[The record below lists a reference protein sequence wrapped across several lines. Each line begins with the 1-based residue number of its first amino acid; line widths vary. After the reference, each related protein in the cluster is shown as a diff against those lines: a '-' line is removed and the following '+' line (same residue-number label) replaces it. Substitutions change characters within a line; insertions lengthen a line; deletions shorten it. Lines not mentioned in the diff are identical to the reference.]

1 MRGHR
6 GTETMSHHL
15 PTAPPPEAP
24 SSSAACS
31 LGLPAQQRLP
41 DGFLDAKFH
50 DRRRYSQRMW
60 QLSGLFATGMWVW
73 DYVIDAHGA
82 QHTIGLR
89 IGMGVL
95 ALVVAWSMAHPAMS
109 PRNARLMIFAAAF
122 MFDVLFFD
130 ILLRLDGGFIYGIGG
145 YMYFQMAGF
154 LVLQGLSFPLIMC
167 AHILFSLGP
176 HLQALLNPQLAF
188 PHLLYAVQIWP
199 ATGLAIAAQYALYRE
214 YVHSYQLRQQLAEM
228 AMQDPLTGAM
238 NRRAFRDG
246 ASGLIANAQRHRQGV
261 ALLMVDADFFKRVND
276 EHGHAIGD
284 AVLRQ
289 LTAIMQDVLR
299 RNDLFCR
306 WGGEEFVALLQG
318 MGADDA
324 LEVAERIRQRVQQTE
339 VPLPQGGSVSITVS
353 IGVVAASADDTELE
367 QLIYA
372 ADTALYHAKFA
383 GRNQVSLS
391 VT

>member
-1 MRGHR
+1 
-6 GTETMSHHL
+6 MSHHL
-15 PTAPPPEAP
+15 PTATPPEAP
-24 SSSAACS
+24 PPSAAACA
-31 LGLPAQQRLP
+31 LGLPVQGVLP
-41 DGFLDAKFH
+41 SGFLDAKFH

-60 QLSGLFATGMWVW
+60 QLSGLFATGMWIW
-73 DYVIDAHGA
+73 DYVIDANGA

-89 IGMGVL
+89 LVMGLL
-95 ALVVAWSMAHPAMS
+95 AFGVAWGMAHPALS
-109 PRNARLMIFAAAF
+109 LRHSRLMIFAAAF
-122 MFDVLFFD
+122 LFDVLFFD
-130 ILLRLDGGFIYGIGG
+130 ILLRLHDGFIYGIGG

-154 LVLQGLSFPLIMC
+154 LVLQGLSFPLIMI

-246 ASGLIANAQRHRQGV
+246 ASGLIASAQRQRQGV
-261 ALLMVDADFFKRVND
+261 ALLMMDADFFKRVND
-276 EHGHAIGD
+276 EHGHAMGD

-306 WGGEEFVALLQG
+306 WGGEEFVALLQA
-318 MGADDA
+318 MDAHDA
-324 LEVAERIRQRVQQTE
+324 LEVAERIRQRVQQAE
-339 VPLPQGGSVSITVS
+339 VPLPQGGSIRITVS
-353 IGVVAASADDTELE
+353 IGVAAAAASDAELE

-372 ADTALYHAKFA
+372 ADTALYHAKYA
-383 GRNQVSLS
+383 GRNQVTLS
-391 VT
+391 TA

>member
-1 MRGHR
+1 
-6 GTETMSHHL
+6 MSHHL
-15 PTAPPPEAP
+15 PTATPPEAP
-24 SSSAACS
+24 PPSIAGP
-31 LGLPAQQRLP
+31 LGLPAPQALP
-41 DGFLDAKFH
+41 NGFLDAKFH

-73 DYVIDAHGA
+73 DYVIDASGA

-89 IGMGVL
+89 IGMGLL
-95 ALVVAWSMAHPAMS
+95 ALAVAWSMAHPAMS

-130 ILLRLDGGFIYGIGG
+130 ILLRLNGGFIYGIGG

-154 LVLQGLSFPLIMC
+154 LVLQGLSFPLIMS

-214 YVHSYQLRQQLAEM
+214 YVHGYQLRLQLAEM

-246 ASGLIANAQRHRQGV
+246 ATGLIANAQRQRQGV
-261 ALLMVDADFFKRVND
+261 ALLMMDADFFKRIND
-276 EHGHAIGD
+276 EHGHAMGD

-318 MGADDA
+318 MAAEDA
-324 LEVAERIRQRVQQTE
+324 LEVAERIRQRVQQAE
-339 VPLPQGGSVSITVS
+339 VPLPQGGSVRITVS
-353 IGVVAASADDTELE
+353 IGVAAAKADDTELE

-372 ADTALYHAKFA
+372 ADTALYRAKFA

-391 VT
+391 VN